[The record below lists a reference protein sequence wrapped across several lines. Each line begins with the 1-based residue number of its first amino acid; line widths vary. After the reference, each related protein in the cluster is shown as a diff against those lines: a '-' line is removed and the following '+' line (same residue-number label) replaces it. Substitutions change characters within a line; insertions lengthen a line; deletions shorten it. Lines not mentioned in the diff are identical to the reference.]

1 MGKHTTLTTHEF
13 SIQVAF
19 RISMRWKVLVRGVEK
34 IQWCNDIANIRTI
47 LPFWI
52 SEKKNIFPHY
62 TISQRRRPPSRISS
76 LFWAIF
82 GPRIV
87 STLKLKISLFE
98 EISIHHWIIH
108 QTGPLLQIA
117 HSLASFGTCTAV
129 CKRVFS
135 LKSQHKYFSTCY
147 MNINL
152 SACCFTKKSN
162 VFCRVP

>member
-1 MGKHTTLTTHEF
+1 MGKHTTSTTHEF

-47 LPFWI
+47 LPFWL
-52 SEKKNIFPHY
+52 SEKIIFFHIILHQP
-62 TISQRRRPPSRISS
+62 TTASRISS
-76 LFWAIF
+76 LFWAVF
-82 GPRIV
+82 GPRKV
-87 STLKLKISLFE
+87 LTLKLIISLFE
-98 EISIHHWIIH
+98 EISIHYWIIH

-135 LKSQHKYFSTCY
+135 MKSQHDKYFSICH